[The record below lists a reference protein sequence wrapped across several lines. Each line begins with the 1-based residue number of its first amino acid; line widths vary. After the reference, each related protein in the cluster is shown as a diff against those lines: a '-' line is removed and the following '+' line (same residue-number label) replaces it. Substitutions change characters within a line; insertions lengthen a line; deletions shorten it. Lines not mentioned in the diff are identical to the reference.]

1 MEMKLTKH
9 NTKNEK
15 TKLFSFRKYSLK
27 KDYLKNGGFTGT
39 NTLNSP
45 HLAKEKRG
53 GFLSP
58 PLLAAF
64 S

>member
-15 TKLFSFRKYSLK
+15 TKLFSFSKYSLK

-39 NTLNSP
+39 NTLNLP
-45 HLAKEKRG
+45 HLAKEKG
-53 GFLSP
+53 KGFY
-58 PLLAAF
+58 PLPRLTAF
-64 S
+64 N